1 MKDLF
6 DVDNS
11 SLEASVKAYHKK
23 VVEPLYGKL
32 GNIQG
37 NPDIPLDNL
46 ITKENIGEQSVK
58 YAESAGTVDWS
69 NISNIPPNLP
79 ASSDPSA
86 STDHSHANKP
96 VLDKFSTD
104 DNGNVLYG
112 GKEMATVE
120 QYTSIKETVDD
131 MSTELGNTITKD
143 NIGEQS
149 VKYAESAG
157 SVDWDSVNNK
167 PESLPAS
174 DVSDWAKAD
183 TKPEYSWDEIQNKP
197 TSLPADEH
205 THNVSDITD
214 FPKQMPASDVS
225 DWAKAD
231 TKPEYSWDEIQ
242 NKPTSLPADEHTHNV
257 SDITDFPKQMP
268 ASDVH
273 DWAKE
278 ENKPSYSWDEI
289 QNKPTEFPTTPD
301 HTHDNKS
308 ILDSIAES
316 GLGNKFLADD
326 GTYKEIITI
335 SPTEPSDTN
344 LLWIDNTDASN
355 PVLKVYGTEWVTV
368 GGVSTSITIDDIMS
382 DQSTNPVQ
390 NKVIKEYIDQKE
402 SVNISQEEDNA
413 LELKDDGLYV
423 QAGSLGNNGKSA
435 YETWLELGNE
445 GTEEDFIESLRGEDG
460 ESAYEAWLALGNT
473 GTKEDFIN
481 SLKGEGASGETS
493 SGSSSSNVIN
503 MHQKIILDAVNGNAK
518 YLSNDGNKIENVF
531 VQAYKFVEG
540 DTSVVEVLKS
550 FDNTEEENFNFNSD
564 NTEFNDTEGMKIQDT
579 YVYSGLEEYTTGG
592 LYITEPINLDEFKE
606 IDTIKISK

>member
-167 PESLPAS
+167 PESL
-174 DVSDWAKAD
+174 
-183 TKPEYSWDEIQNKP
+183 
-197 TSLPADEH
+197 
-205 THNVSDITD
+205 
-214 FPKQMPASDVS
+214 PASDVS

>member
-1 MKDLF
+1 MRDLF

-23 VVEPLYGKL
+23 VVEPLHEKL
-32 GNIQG
+32 ENMQG

-69 NISNIPPNLP
+69 DISNIPPNLP

-86 STDHSHANKP
+86 TTDHSHANKP
-96 VLDKFSTD
+96 VLDKFSADT
-104 DNGNVLYG
+104 NGNVLYD
-112 GKEMATVE
+112 GKEIATNE
-120 QYTSIKETVDD
+120 QYESIKNTIDN
-131 MSTELGNTITKD
+131 MSAELGNAVTKD

-157 SVDWDSVNNK
+157 SVDWESISSK
-167 PESLPAS
+167 PESMPAS
-174 DVSDWAKAD
+174 DVHDWAKEE
-183 TKPEYSWDEIQNKP
+183 TKPSYSWDEIQNKP
-197 TSLPADEH
+197 ESLPADEH
-205 THNVSDITD
+205 THTVIDITD

-231 TKPEYSWDEIQ
+231 SKPEYTWDEIQ
-242 NKPTSLPADEHTHNV
+242 NKPESLPADEHTHTV
-257 SDITDFPKQMP
+257 IDITDFPKQMP

-308 ILDSIAES
+308 ILDSIVES

-326 GTYKEIITI
+326 GIYKEIITI

-445 GTEEDFIESLRGEDG
+445 GTEEDFINSLRGKDGIDGIDGVDGEKGENGTDGEDG
-460 ESAYEAWLALGNT
+460 KSAYEIWLELGNT
-473 GTKEDFIN
+473 GSEENFINSLKGKDGADGVNGENGTDGKNGVDGADGKSAYEVWLELGNTGSEEDFIN
-481 SLKGEGASGETS
+481 SLKGSKGE
-493 SGSSSSNVIN
+493 
-503 MHQKIILDAVNGNAK
+503 DA
-518 YLSNDGNKIENVF
+518 
-531 VQAYKFVEG
+531 
-540 DTSVVEVLKS
+540 
-550 FDNTEEENFNFNSD
+550 NSD
-564 NTEFNDTEGMKIQDT
+564 FVLSVDENGILCVTYDDGVTE
-579 YVYSGLEEYTTGG
+579 
-592 LYITEPINLDEFKE
+592 
-606 IDTIKISK
+606 